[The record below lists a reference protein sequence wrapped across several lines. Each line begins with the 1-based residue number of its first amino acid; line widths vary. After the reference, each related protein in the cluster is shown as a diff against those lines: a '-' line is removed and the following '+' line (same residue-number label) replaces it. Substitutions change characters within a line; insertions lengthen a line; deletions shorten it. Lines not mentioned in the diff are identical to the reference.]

1 MKIRPMYEEGIII
14 SHMDQISFR
23 KILQRYR
30 EGSCSESERK
40 LVDDWLNQLAAHGDG
55 TIHNPMEAK
64 EKFLQN
70 LEATLGSGK
79 SEVGHKTFYKRLAMA
94 AGIAAMLIVAVGV
107 FQQFYLK
114 HQKIFQ
120 VENKATQ
127 ELETFI
133 VNNSSDSKTT
143 HFPDGTDVILY
154 PKSKLTN
161 ILFTEDER
169 RMCLEGKAFFKVAP
183 NPKRPFII
191 ITKKLI
197 TKVLGTSF
205 TIHAER
211 GEVESVAVRTGK
223 VAVYKSINTGLKN
236 LPGSYVAI
244 TPNHQV
250 HFDEVNEKLVT
261 SIIKHPLIL
270 PAGEYNSSGKE
281 EEDNSM
287 QANYAMRFEETPV
300 AEILKAL
307 EKAYGVKIKYESGEA
322 DCIITANLKEEDLFM
337 RLQVVCELTGGS
349 YKVTDDVITVSITG
363 GK

>member
-1 MKIRPMYEEGIII
+1 MN
-14 SHMDQISFR
+14 QISFR
-23 KILQRYR
+23 NILQRYK
-30 EGSCSESERK
+30 EGSCSEAERK

-64 EKFLQN
+64 KKFLQN
-70 LEATLGSGK
+70 AEAAVGSGK
-79 SEVGHKTFYKRLAMA
+79 DKAGHKTFYKRLAVA
-94 AGIAAMLIVAVGV
+94 GGIAAILITAVGL

-114 HQKIFQ
+114 NQKIFQ
-120 VENKATQ
+120 VENKATR
-127 ELETFI
+127 ELENFI
-133 VNNSSDSKTT
+133 VNNSSNSKTT
-143 HFPDGTDVILY
+143 HLPDGTDVTLY

-161 ILFTEDER
+161 ILFTEGER
-169 RMCLEGKAFFKVAP
+169 KMCLEGKAFFKAAP

-205 TIHAER
+205 TINAER
-211 GEVESVAVRTGK
+211 GGVESVAVRTGK
-223 VAVYKSINTGLKN
+223 VAVYKSADADLKN

-250 HFDEVNEKLVT
+250 HFDEVNKKLVT

-270 PAGEYNSSGKE
+270 PAGKHTGSGKE
-281 EEDNSM
+281 EDNSE
-287 QANYAMRFEETPV
+287 QADYAMRFEETPV

-307 EKAYGVKIKYESGEA
+307 EKAYGVKIKYESGRS

-349 YKVTDDVITVSITG
+349 YKVTNDVITVSITG
-363 GK
+363 RK